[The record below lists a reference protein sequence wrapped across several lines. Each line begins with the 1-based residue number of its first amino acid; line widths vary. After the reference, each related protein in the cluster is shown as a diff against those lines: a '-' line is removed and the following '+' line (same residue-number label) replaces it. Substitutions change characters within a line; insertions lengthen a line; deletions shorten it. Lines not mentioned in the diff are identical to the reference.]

1 MLIKSWCRY
10 YAHTF
15 SFLFYFYYTK
25 RVDALTYVTSLL
37 RKICFFFPSS
47 FDLFLIDNIFWN
59 KFYLVISERTYFQFF
74 MRELLRRSRY
84 DVFRNFSVIVPFF

>member
-1 MLIKSWCRY
+1 MMPLLR
-10 YAHTF
+10 AHF
-15 SFLFYFYYTK
+15 FLFILF
-25 RVDALTYVTSLL
+25 LL
-37 RKICFFFPSS
+37 HEACRCFNIRNEFVKEDLLFFPSS